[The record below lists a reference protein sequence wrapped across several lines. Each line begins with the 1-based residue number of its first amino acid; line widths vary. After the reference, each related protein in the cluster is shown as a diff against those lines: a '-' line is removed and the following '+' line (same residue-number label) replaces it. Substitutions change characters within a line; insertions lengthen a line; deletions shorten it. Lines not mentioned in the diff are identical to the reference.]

1 MGKTK
6 WKVIIYWIATVLTA
20 GNFAFGGVM
29 YISRNPEVVAGLAQ
43 LGYPAYIASI
53 LGFWK
58 LASAIALTIPRFA
71 LLKEWAYAGLLFNLT
86 GASAS
91 NAFSGQ
97 PMGHVI
103 APIIVLAIAGVSYWL
118 RPADRRVA
126 ESAG

>member
-1 MGKTK
+1 MKTEK
-6 WKVIIYWIATVLTA
+6 WKIIVYWIATVLTA

-58 LASAIALTIPRFA
+58 LGSAIALMIPRFP
-71 LLKEWAYAGLLFNLT
+71 LLKEWAYAGLVFNLT

-97 PMGHVI
+97 PIGHII
-103 APIIVLAIAGVSYWL
+103 APLIVLAIAGVSYWL
-118 RPADRRVA
+118 RSPDRRVA
-126 ESAG
+126 EIGR